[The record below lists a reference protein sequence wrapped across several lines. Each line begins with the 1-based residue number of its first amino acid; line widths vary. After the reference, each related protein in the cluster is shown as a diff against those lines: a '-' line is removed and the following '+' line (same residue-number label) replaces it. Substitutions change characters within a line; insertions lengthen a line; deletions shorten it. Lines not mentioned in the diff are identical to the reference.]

1 MCTGGV
7 TRKGA
12 VIPGEGD
19 GGLNLVGG
27 VVVERERD
35 EDPGGFR
42 EGWKASME
50 AQWQRICLQFRRRGS
65 LPWVG
70 KIPWRKKWQPTPIF
84 LLGKFHGQRSLAG
97 YSRWGRKR
105 VGHNLATK
113 K

>member
-1 MCTGGV
+1 M
-7 TRKGA
+7 
-12 VIPGEGD
+12 IPGGED

-27 VVVERERD
+27 VAVERERD
-35 EDPGGFR
+35 EDIGSFR

-65 LPWVG
+65 RPWVA

-105 VGHNLATK
+105 VGHGLATK
-113 K
+113 Q